1 MKFFKIFF
9 IPIFTLSI
17 NILAEKNYDL
27 EVLVDGLDHPWSL
40 VELSSGE
47 FLLTELPGNLKLI
60 SKNGSK
66 ITEISNVPEVLF
78 RGQGGL
84 SDIVLHPDYE
94 NNGWIYF
101 SYSAY
106 IDEKKKLNT
115 LFVDRAKIENF
126 KLTKIENIFQA
137 KANRNAPAHFGAKLF
152 FIND

>member
-66 ITEISNVPEVLF
+66 VLCVNGINRESKSLFMSKEHSLQKNTSN
-78 RGQGGL
+78 
-84 SDIVLHPDYE
+84 
-94 NNGWIYF
+94 
-101 SYSAY
+101 
-106 IDEKKKLNT
+106 K
-115 LFVDRAKIENF
+115 
-126 KLTKIENIFQA
+126 QA
-137 KANRNAPAHFGAKLF
+137 SQ
-152 FIND
+152 